1 MVDRVELVE
10 KVRLL
15 ERELVRTTHRYKQL
29 RRKHQLHRSE
39 MTGPAAD
46 EMRRLLSG
54 HGIDASVLVD
64 FEPSDF
70 LLPTGEVDAG
80 GLLWWLETRKGRD
93 C

>member
-1 MVDRVELVE
+1 
-10 KVRLL
+10 
-15 ERELVRTTHRYKQL
+15 
-29 RRKHQLHRSE
+29 

-70 LLPTGEVDAG
+70 LLPSGEVDAG